1 MTMKVMMMEEEE
13 EREGEE
19 TKMPCSKNV
28 LNGTI
33 QTLSTYKVH
42 CLVTLLLTHDHPKWF
57 AMIHVDP
64 HI

>member
-1 MTMKVMMMEEEE
+1 MMEEEE